1 VSFDRDAAAANVAN
15 LVRSS
20 GAHLGAIIDHDG
32 EHVTFV
38 DDEGHVLTDTESVLA
53 FVTLVG
59 NTTEPGCRIA
69 VPVAA
74 PSEVETLADGVGLEV
89 LWTNLSTSAL
99 MASAL
104 SDDIV
109 MGASLDGGFIFPKF
123 LPAYDATA
131 AFAMM
136 LELLARTGTRLSK
149 LVGTLPRTHVTHET
163 VGTPSEHKGA
173 VMRSL
178 VESAEGELL
187 LVDGVK
193 ILEGD
198 GWVLVL
204 PDPED
209 PICHVWAEG
218 ASMSDARRR
227 AQDYVGRIRRLLR

>member
-1 VSFDRDAAAANVAN
+1 VSN
-15 LVRSS
+15 LVRSA
-20 GAHLGAIIDHDG
+20 GADVGAAIDPDG
-32 EHVTFV
+32 EHITLI
-38 DDEGHVLTDTESVLA
+38 DDEGHVLTDVESLLA
-53 FVTLVG
+53 FTALLG
-59 NTTEPGCRIA
+59 ETTDPGCRIA

-74 PSEVETLADGVGLEV
+74 PSEVETLAESVGLEV
-89 LWTNLSTSAL
+89 LWTKLSTPAL

-109 MGASLDGGFIFPKF
+109 MAASLDGGFIFPKF

-131 AFAMM
+131 AFATM

-163 VGTPSEHKGA
+163 VGTPSEHKGT

-193 ILEGD
+193 ILEDD

-209 PICHVWAEG
+209 PVCHVWAEG

-227 AQDYVGRIRRLLR
+227 AQDYMGRIRRLLR